1 MPSPRVTVA
10 HEKVEQSHPEGISVR
25 PISAAAHPDR
35 DGVVGVSSARR
46 ERARGM
52 DAIHRALSSSGGSF
66 SDRSRSARSD
76 FGAGGGERPLFL
88 SAAFDRFPARAGY
101 VCRNHGG
108 NSWLV
113 FGTQWRIFW
122 PAGYTALVGRNSA
135 DILLLAVLGAEDQ
148 TQPSRPDIR
157 NHPRDARCAGR
168 VDGIPR
174 WTIGARRG

>member
-1 MPSPRVTVA
+1 MQSPRVTVA
-10 HEKVEQSHPEGISVR
+10 HESVEQSHPEGISFR
-25 PISAAAHPDR
+25 PISAAAHLDR
-35 DGVVGVSSARR
+35 DGVVGVFSGRR

-76 FGAGGGERPLFL
+76 FGAGGAERSLFL
-88 SAAFDRFPARAGY
+88 SAALDRFPAWAGY
-101 VCRNHGG
+101 ICSNHGS

-135 DILLLAVLGAEDQ
+135 DILLLVVLGAKDQ
-148 TQPSRPDIR
+148 TQPSRPDVR
-157 NHPRDARCAGR
+157 NRP
-168 VDGIPR
+168 
-174 WTIGARRG
+174 